1 MKIAY
6 IILHYMAGKDTIEC
20 AESVMNATKSS
31 EYETLVII
39 VDNGSTNNSYSEIKK
54 RFENNNKVVVL
65 HSEENLGFARGNN
78 LGFRYAKEQYQT
90 DFIVQ
95 INNDTIINQKNFN
108 EVLVRKYKEKQYAVL
123 GPDIVTADGYHQNP
137 GNKQSWKL
145 KELFFFRLKK
155 RVRIILNYLHM
166 DSIALKAIES
176 VKEIYRKEILQGDV
190 ENTILHGACF
200 IFSPQF
206 IERFDGMCD
215 ETFLYWEEDILKLQ
229 ADFYG
234 FLMLYSSEL
243 NIFHKEDIAT
253 NMVEG
258 TINEKVRRKYK
269 RLIASSKVYSK
280 LKKKMIVKKKL
291 VSSAE
296 RVAGTA
302 KSDGGGYSIDI
313 DMPISYLL
321 GAMLQRSLMLLRG
334 IVRSFGMKKHGR
346 VLFIGKYVTL
356 RCKSKMQIG
365 TGVSIQSNVY
375 LDALSDYG
383 IKLGNG
389 CSIGCGSIIRCSGN
403 FKELGIGFTMGNN
416 SSLADNCFVGGTGG
430 VWIGNDVIGGQNIR
444 FHASNHIFTDTT
456 ELIRKQGIIAK
467 GIRIGNN
474 CWIGAGAVFC
484 DGITIGDG
492 CVIGANTVIT
502 RDFPANS
509 IIAGVPAKLI
519 GKRQQES

>member
-302 KSDGGGYSIDI
+302 KSDGGG
-313 DMPISYLL
+313 
-321 GAMLQRSLMLLRG
+321 
-334 IVRSFGMKKHGR
+334 
-346 VLFIGKYVTL
+346 
-356 RCKSKMQIG
+356 
-365 TGVSIQSNVY
+365 
-375 LDALSDYG
+375 
-383 IKLGNG
+383 
-389 CSIGCGSIIRCSGN
+389 
-403 FKELGIGFTMGNN
+403 
-416 SSLADNCFVGGTGG
+416 
-430 VWIGNDVIGGQNIR
+430 
-444 FHASNHIFTDTT
+444 
-456 ELIRKQGIIAK
+456 IA
-467 GIRIGNN
+467 
-474 CWIGAGAVFC
+474 
-484 DGITIGDG
+484 
-492 CVIGANTVIT
+492 
-502 RDFPANS
+502 
-509 IIAGVPAKLI
+509 
-519 GKRQQES
+519 

>member
-302 KSDGGGYSIDI
+302 KSDGGG
-313 DMPISYLL
+313 
-321 GAMLQRSLMLLRG
+321 G
-334 IVRSFGMKKHGR
+334 I
-346 VLFIGKYVTL
+346 
-356 RCKSKMQIG
+356 
-365 TGVSIQSNVY
+365 
-375 LDALSDYG
+375 A
-383 IKLGNG
+383 
-389 CSIGCGSIIRCSGN
+389 
-403 FKELGIGFTMGNN
+403 
-416 SSLADNCFVGGTGG
+416 
-430 VWIGNDVIGGQNIR
+430 
-444 FHASNHIFTDTT
+444 
-456 ELIRKQGIIAK
+456 
-467 GIRIGNN
+467 
-474 CWIGAGAVFC
+474 
-484 DGITIGDG
+484 
-492 CVIGANTVIT
+492 
-502 RDFPANS
+502 
-509 IIAGVPAKLI
+509 
-519 GKRQQES
+519 